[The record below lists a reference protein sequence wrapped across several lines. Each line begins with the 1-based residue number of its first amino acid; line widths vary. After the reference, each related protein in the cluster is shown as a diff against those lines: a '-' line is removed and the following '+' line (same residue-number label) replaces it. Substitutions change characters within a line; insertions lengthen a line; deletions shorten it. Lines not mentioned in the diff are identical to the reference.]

1 MHFDFV
7 KLCDI
12 DHARIQ
18 MINKSDQRTQTRKID
33 LQKYNM
39 DEVIFQSKNW

>member
-12 DHARIQ
+12 DHARIT
-18 MINKSDQRTQTRKID
+18 QRNEANVIGGTNDK
-33 LQKYNM
+33 QK
-39 DEVIFQSKNW
+39 

>member
-1 MHFDFV
+1 
-7 KLCDI
+7 
-12 DHARIQ
+12 